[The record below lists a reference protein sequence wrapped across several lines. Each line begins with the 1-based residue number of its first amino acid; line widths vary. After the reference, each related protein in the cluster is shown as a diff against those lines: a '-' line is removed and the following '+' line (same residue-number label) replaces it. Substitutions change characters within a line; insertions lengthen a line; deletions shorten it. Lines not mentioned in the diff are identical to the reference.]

1 MMITSILRNLTTLG
15 CVVAMASIG
24 TPARAASKG
33 LVAFSQAEMTNEW
46 RVMDTKEMEKA
57 WKDAGYDFTW
67 TDAKSDPSKQLA
79 DVEDLLARKP
89 VVLIV
94 APIEYEPLAPVPALA
109 EKAHV
114 PLLVV
119 DRSLPGKPGQNG
131 WISLVTTDFVDSG
144 KRVADDVVS
153 QLTKKNGSP
162 KGTILHV
169 TGNTGASPVIDEE
182 KGLEEIFRTHPDI
195 KVAASCDSKNSR
207 AGGRKCMEDL
217 LQSFPAG
224 SIDGVV
230 FDNDDAAIGGIAAI
244 KAAGRDELKGMLW
257 AKDGT
262 VDGLQAV
269 LNGDL
274 SFTVQTPPF
283 FGASSVKAF
292 QDFEAGK
299 KVEPVVYVNKE
310 SFDAHTPQHRERV
323 EQRIQE
329 LKKMGVGCC

>member
-1 MMITSILRNLTTLG
+1 MSFGSILRSLTTVG
-15 CVVAMASIG
+15 CVAAMATAG
-24 TPARAASKG
+24 VPARAAGKG
-33 LVAFSQAEMTNEW
+33 LVAFSQAEMNNEW
-46 RVMDTKEMEKA
+46 RVMDTKEMGKTWRA
-57 WKDAGYDFTW
+57 AGYDFVW
-67 TDAKSDPSKQLA
+67 TNANSDPSKQLA
-79 DVEDLLARKP
+79 DVEDLLSRKP
-89 VVLIV
+89 AVLIV
-94 APIEYEPLAPVPALA
+94 APIEYEPLAPVPSLA
-109 EKAHV
+109 SKAHV

-119 DRSLPGKPGQNG
+119 DRALPGRPGQDG

-144 KRVADDVVS
+144 KRVAGDVVA
-153 QLTKKNGSP
+153 QLTKRNGSA

-182 KGLEEIFRTHPDI
+182 RGLEAVFKQDPGI

-244 KAAGRDELKGMLW
+244 KAAGRDELRGMLW

-262 VDGLQAV
+262 VDGLQALV
-269 LNGDL
+269 DGTL

-283 FGASSVKAF
+283 FGAASVKAF
-292 QDFEAGK
+292 EDYKASK
-299 KVEPVVYVNKE
+299 PVEPVVYVGKE
-310 SFDAHTPQHRERV
+310 SFDAHTPEHKARAL
-323 EQRIQE
+323 QRIQE